1 MAQHRRDFP
10 LILEA
15 LQGIPLMQGK
25 QEIDNAE

>member
-15 LQGIPLMQGK
+15 LHAVPLMQGK
-25 QEIDNAE
+25 QEIDNPE